1 MAALEGRTLPT
12 TGIGGLA
19 ATADAASLAEDLGYE
34 SVWISEVNGADAVTT
49 MCNIAAGTRSIAI
62 ATGIMCIYLRDPL
75 LMAMTANSLVD
86 VAGQRLIL
94 GLGTSTQVV
103 VERWHGLKWDHP
115 LGKTESYV
123 RLVRQLLAGDRVK
136 EDGLYR
142 LSGAQLTVRPNGEI
156 PIYLAAL
163 NGKMLRLAGAIGDGV
178 ILNFPTLSYTRW
190 AIDHVR
196 EGMAEAG
203 RRDSDVNVTA
213 FLRTTV
219 TDDPASS
226 IPAYR
231 SELLTYV
238 LSPVYR
244 RVFTRDGYGEVCDAV
259 NEKWAAGDRA
269 GAMAALSDEMVR
281 DHSVIGTEAECRSQF
296 QAFRDAGVHNA
307 VVFAMPGGAKDAHEG
322 VLNTV
327 RTLAGV

>member
-1 MAALEGRTLPT
+1 MSAAAWPT

-19 ATADAASLAEDLGYE
+19 GNAPAAALAEELGYE
-34 SVWISEVNGADAVTT
+34 SVWISEVNGPDAVTT
-49 MCNIAAGTRSIAI
+49 MCEIASRTKTITI
-62 ATGIMCIYLRDPL
+62 ATGVMCIYLRDPL
-75 LMAMTANSLVD
+75 LMAMTANSLVGF
-86 VAGQRLIL
+86 AGPRLIL

-115 LGKTESYV
+115 VGTTGDYV
-123 RLVRQLLAGDRVK
+123 RLVRQLLAGERVK

-142 LSGAQLTVRPNGEI
+142 LSGAQLTVPPNGEV
-156 PIYLAAL
+156 PIFLGAL
-163 NGKMLRLAGAIGDGV
+163 NKKMLRLAGAIGDGV

-190 AIDHVR
+190 AIDCLR
-196 EGMAEAG
+196 QGIAETG
-203 RRDSDVNVTA
+203 RQASDVNVTA

-219 TDDPASS
+219 TDDPASA

-231 SELLTYV
+231 AELLTYV

-269 GAMAALSDEMVR
+269 GAMAAVSDEMVR
-281 DHSVIGTEAECRSQF
+281 DHSVIGTEAECRKSF
-296 QAFRDAGVHNA
+296 DAFRNAGVHNA
-307 VVFAMPGGAKDAHEG
+307 VVFAMPGGAKDANQS
-322 VLNTV
+322 VMNSV
-327 RTLAGV
+327 RVLAGA